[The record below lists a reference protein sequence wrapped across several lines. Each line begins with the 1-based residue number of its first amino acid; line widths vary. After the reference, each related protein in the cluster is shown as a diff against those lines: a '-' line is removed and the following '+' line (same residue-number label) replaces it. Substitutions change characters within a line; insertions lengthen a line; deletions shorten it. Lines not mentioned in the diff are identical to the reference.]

1 MILNKLVSAI
11 KNDVVSGLRGY
22 HTNLSMSEEQLE
34 DDIIDTRL

>member
-11 KNDVVSGLRGY
+11 KNDVVSGLRGM
-22 HTNLSMSEEQLE
+22 HTNLSMSDEQLE